1 MDCSSIVKPLKVN
14 ITLFYLRIDNDIN
27 FFPHFNNL
35 TILIN
40 FHCTNVL
47 EFILDDHLDEVG
59 NV

>member
-1 MDCSSIVKPLKVN
+1 MDCSSIIKPLKVN
-14 ITLFYLRIDNDIN
+14 ITITITLRI
-27 FFPHFNNL
+27 PHFNNL

-47 EFILDDHLDEVG
+47 EFVLDDHLDEVG

>member
-14 ITLFYLRIDNDIN
+14 ITLILRI
-27 FFPHFNNL
+27 PHFNNL

-47 EFILDDHLDEVG
+47 EFVLDDHLDEVG
-59 NV
+59 NI